1 MVKWP
6 RAVARAMLVAS
17 GLGKHYGPVAAVAE
31 VTLEVR
37 PGTIVGLVGNNG
49 AGKSTTLKMLCGL
62 VEPTTGTATVDGQ
75 ATLRPAA
82 RKGIGY
88 LPEDSPLYDEQT
100 PLACLAFFGS
110 LYGLRRKESK
120 ARAETLLRRLRLD
133 EPFWKKPI
141 GELSKGSARKVAIA
155 RALLHDPGVLI
166 LDEPASGL
174 DPATRREL
182 DAFLLELRAEG
193 KAILLSA
200 HNLRQVEDLC
210 DTIVLLHQGQIAARG
225 SLSELRHAF
234 GTPRYRLHADRPFPG
249 SAPQGPL
256 HVGEVASPV
265 LLEEALARVR
275 AAGGTPVEVESLPPS
290 LDDILR
296 RVAGA

>member
-1 MVKWP
+1 
-6 RAVARAMLVAS
+6 MLVAA
-17 GLGKHYGPVAAVAE
+17 GLAKRYGSVEAVRGLD
-31 VTLEVR
+31 LEVR
-37 PGTIVGLVGNNG
+37 PGSIVGLVGNNG

-62 VEPTTGTATVDGQ
+62 VEPTAGTATVAGR
-75 ATLRPAA
+75 ATLLPAT
-82 RKGIGY
+82 RKAIGY

-110 LYGLRRKESK
+110 LYGLGRKESIE
-120 ARAETLLRRLRLD
+120 RAKRLLRRLRLD
-133 EPFWKKPI
+133 EPFWAKPI

-155 RALLHDPGVLI
+155 RALLHDPAVLI

-174 DPATRREL
+174 DPSTRREL
-182 DAFLLELRAEG
+182 DVFLLELRAEG

-210 DTIVLLHQGQIAARG
+210 DIILLMHQGRVAARG
-225 SLSELRHAF
+225 TLSELRHAF
-234 GTPRYRLHADRPFPG
+234 GAPRYRLHADRPFAG
-249 SAPQGPL
+249 SEPRGPL

-265 LLEEALARVR
+265 LLEEALAQVR
-275 AAGGTPVEVESLPPS
+275 SAGGTPVEVEALPPS

-296 RVAGA
+296 RVAV